1 MSETT
6 TIVCVVCPIS
16 CAVLVEFEGNGIIRT
31 DHNQCKLALDYVTDE
46 LFDPRRM
53 LTTSLPVDGG
63 TRPLVSVKTDHG
75 IPKDRILEAMQS
87 LSGLHVQAPVKIG
100 DVIVPDL
107 LGTGADLV
115 ATRNVA
121 AA

>member
-31 DHNQCKLALDYVTDE
+31 DHNQCKLALDYVADE
-46 LFDPRRM
+46 LFDPRRT

-63 TRPLVSVKTDHG
+63 TGPLVSVKTDRG
-75 IPKDRILEAMQS
+75 IPKDRVLEAMRS
-87 LSGLHVQAPVKIG
+87 ISGLHVSAPVKIG
-100 DVIVPDL
+100 DVIVADL
-107 LGTGADLV
+107 LGTGIDLV

-121 AA
+121 VA

>member
-31 DHNQCKLALDYVTDE
+31 DHAQCKLALDYVTDE
-46 LFDPRRM
+46 LFDPRRT

-63 TRPLVSVKTDHG
+63 AGPLVSVKTDRG
-75 IPKDRILEAMQS
+75 LPKDRVLEAMQS
-87 LSGLHVQAPVKIG
+87 ISGLHVSAPVKIG
-100 DVIVPDL
+100 DVVVANL
-107 LGTGADLV
+107 LGTGIDLV

>member
-31 DHNQCKLALDYVTDE
+31 DHNQCKLALDYVADE
-46 LFDPRRM
+46 LFDPRRT

-63 TRPLVSVKTDHG
+63 TGPLVSVKTGRG
-75 IPKDRILEAMQS
+75 IPKDRVLEAMQS
-87 LSGLHVQAPVKIG
+87 ISGLHVSAPVKIG
-100 DVIVPDL
+100 DVIVADL
-107 LGTGADLV
+107 LGTGIDLV